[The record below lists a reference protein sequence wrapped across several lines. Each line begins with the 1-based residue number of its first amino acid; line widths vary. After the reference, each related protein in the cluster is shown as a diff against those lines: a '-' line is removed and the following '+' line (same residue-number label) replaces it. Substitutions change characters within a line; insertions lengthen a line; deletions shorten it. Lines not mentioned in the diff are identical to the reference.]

1 MTRLLSTLTIGES
14 ATVVNVDTTGEV
26 GLRALEMGMTP
37 GTKVT
42 LVSIAPLGDPLVFEL
57 RGYRLSLRRS
67 EAAGIEVEG

>member
-1 MTRLLSTLTIGES
+1 
-14 ATVVNVDTTGEV
+14 
-26 GLRALEMGMTP
+26 MGMTP